1 MAYKSNSGELN
12 LSQFVLSLTI
22 EMWRSTAAGLHY
34 LLLLIP
40 AISWHAHASQEA
52 HLAKF
57 LLSRRNTS
65 SRIRVPS
72 SVHDQHDLGILRTDQ
87 YSAGSDHSALK
98 AADKIPALPGQPEG
112 VDFGQYGGYVTVN
125 ASNGRALFYYLVE
138 APGAAAAKP
147 LLLWLNGGSS
157 VLDLCGSFVLSFA
170 KHD

>member
-57 LLSRRNTS
+57 LLSKRNTS
-65 SRIRVPS
+65 SSSIRVPS

-147 LLLWLNGGSS
+147 LLLCLF
-157 VLDLCGSFVLSFA
+157 CRSFA